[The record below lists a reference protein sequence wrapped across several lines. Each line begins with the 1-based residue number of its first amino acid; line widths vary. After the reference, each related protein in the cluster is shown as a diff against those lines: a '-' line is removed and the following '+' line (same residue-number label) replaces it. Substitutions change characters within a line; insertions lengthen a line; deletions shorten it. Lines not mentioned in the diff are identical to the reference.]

1 MLHLSS
7 EEASRKYCCRPNA
20 AVNATCSAT
29 ACMAWVEEF
38 ELVETN
44 EPVHKLAP
52 PKTEQVK
59 TGKGHCG
66 LVYK

>member
-1 MLHLSS
+1 MLHLTQ
-7 EEASRKYCCRPNA
+7 EEASKKYCCRPNA
-20 AVNATCSAT
+20 PQGVGCST
-29 ACMAWVEEF
+29 FNCMAWVEEF

-52 PKTEQVK
+52 PKTVQVK

>member
-7 EEASRKYCCRPNA
+7 EEAFRKYCCRPNA
-20 AVNATCSAT
+20 LRGSTCTGAT
-29 ACMAWVEEF
+29 CMAWVEEF

-52 PKTEQVK
+52 PKTKQVK

-66 LVYK
+66 LVYR